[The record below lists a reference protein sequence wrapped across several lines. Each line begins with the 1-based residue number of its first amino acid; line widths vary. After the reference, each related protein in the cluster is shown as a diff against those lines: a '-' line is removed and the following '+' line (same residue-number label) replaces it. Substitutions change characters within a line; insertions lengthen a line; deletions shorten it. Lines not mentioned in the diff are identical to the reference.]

1 MKKTPIYCIEG
12 YFKEE
17 DEDIAFFECPITG
30 INTFNEEEWQPEV
43 YPKELIYFA
52 MGVAFSETEYVSSE
66 FEEYLED
73 YNEGKME
80 DELKFEKYDWFYEYL
95 ITKLPKDK
103 NFYVLQV
110 DHPEGMI
117 GDWNLYVYEGVYKEA

>member
-17 DEDIAFFECPITG
+17 DEDTAYFECPITG
-30 INTFNEEEWQPEV
+30 INTYNEEEWQPEV

-52 MGVAFSETEYVSSE
+52 MGLAFEETEYVSSE
-66 FEEYLED
+66 YEEYLQE
-73 YNEGKME
+73 YHEGNME
-80 DELKFEKYDWFYEYL
+80 DDPKFEKYGWFYEYL

-103 NFYVLQV
+103 DYYVLQV

-117 GDWNLYVYEGVYKEA
+117 ADWNLYVYEGVYKEA